1 MLSRLGEPIPT
12 DIFSDSI
19 VTPIRVVESYHIIDN
34 GELWL
39 LMIMISGHFAFDKP
53 HNLYIGTAI
62 QNPDRMILEC
72 YLQAGKIAAEVRET
86 ARKKYHVG
94 LTLFEICE
102 SVEAQIRSLNAEP
115 AFPVNTSLNEIA
127 AHYTAE
133 PNDATL
139 VKEGDVLKI
148 DIGVHIDGYIA
159 DTAVTVCYDPQYEA
173 LVSTAEMALG
183 EAVRMA
189 RANTKASDI
198 GRVIETTIT
207 KFGFKPIQNLSGH
220 SLQQYTIHAGKSIPN
235 IWTRGSSLS
244 LLENEAYAIEP
255 FITTRDGQ
263 GIVYE
268 GKTKNIFGITSRKPV
283 KNKEVDDLLDLIWS
297 RYRTLPFALRWLTD
311 KYEEKDLR
319 RLADVLIRK
328 KNVHA
333 YPILVEGHSKIVV
346 QAEHT
351 LIPTESSANIITL

>member
-1 MLSRLGEPIPT
+1 MN
-12 DIFSDSI
+12 FDS
-19 VTPIRVVESYHIIDN
+19 
-34 GELWL
+34 
-39 LMIMISGHFAFDKP
+39 
-53 HNLYIGTAI
+53 
-62 QNPDRMILEC
+62 
-72 YLQAGKIAAEVRET
+72 YLQAGKIAAKVRED

-94 LTLFEICE
+94 STLFEICE
-102 SVEAQIRSLNAEP
+102 SIEGQIRSMKGQP

-133 PNDATL
+133 PNDATV

-159 DTAVTVCYDPQYEA
+159 DTAVTVCYDPKYEPLIRA
-173 LVSTAEMALG
+173 AEAALG

-198 GRVIETTIT
+198 GRVIEATIT
-207 KFGFKPIQNLSGH
+207 KFGYRPIQNLSGH

-235 IWTRGSSLS
+235 IWTIGSSFS
-244 LLENEAYAIEP
+244 LQPNEAYAIEP
-255 FITTRDGQ
+255 FVTTKDGQ
-263 GIVYE
+263 GVVHE

-283 KNKEVDDLLDLIWS
+283 KDNEADELLELIWS
-297 RYRTLPFALRWLTD
+297 RFRTLPFALRWLTD
-311 KYEEKDLR
+311 KYDEKDLR
-319 RLADVLIRK
+319 RLVEILTKK

-333 YPILVEGHSKIVV
+333 YPILVEGREKIVV

-351 LIPTESSANIITL
+351 LILTDSTVNVITL

>member
-1 MLSRLGEPIPT
+1 MYGSR
-12 DIFSDSI
+12 
-19 VTPIRVVESYHIIDN
+19 IRK
-34 GELWL
+34 
-39 LMIMISGHFAFDKP
+39 LMMSGHFAVSPP

-62 QNPDRMILEC
+62 QNQNKMNLGC

-115 AFPVNTSLNEIA
+115 AFPVNTSLNDTA

-133 PNDATL
+133 PNDETL

-159 DTAVTVCYDPQYEA
+159 DTAVTVCYDPKYEA

-183 EAVRMA
+183 EAVRIA
-189 RANTKASDI
+189 RPNTKASDI
-198 GRVIETTIT
+198 GRVIEATIT

-235 IWTRGSSLS
+235 IWTRGSSFS
-244 LLENEAYAIEP
+244 LLTNEAYAIEP

-263 GIVYE
+263 G
-268 GKTKNIFGITSRKPV
+268 PV
-283 KNKEVDDLLDLIWS
+283 KNKEADDLLDLIWS
-297 RYRTLPFALRWLTD
+297 RYKTLPFALRWLTD
-311 KYEEKDLR
+311 KYDEKDLR
-319 RLADVLIRK
+319 RLADMLVRK

-333 YPILVEGHSKIVV
+333 YPVLVEGHSKIVV

-351 LIPTESSANIITL
+351 LIPTESSVNIITL